1 MSAAPVL
8 QADPSDFK
16 SQLRTCL
23 LFQEAPPAA
32 IDFAAE
38 HVEEIFFKKG
48 ECIILEKEF
57 NDSVYFIIKGA
68 VEIVSYLAEE
78 NRIQRLALLKAGNN
92 FAEFSIL
99 TKSTRS
105 GSAYAFE
112 DCVLLRMDGDQFMTM
127 LQTHPMVS
135 LRLAQIFALINQNVE
150 SLNETVPFYHPSQLA
165 LSQEV
170 TAYLPLIQWTKMGVI
185 PTSIRAGLLTVILK
199 NPHNEVFFQ
208 HMRQSFPNIELTLN
222 LISESEFDVAVQTAQ
237 QSLKSTPKMAPR
249 LSAVSSTS
257 SVPAGA
263 DAVADPMALLKASK
277 LFSSLPDGIL
287 QQIVTHIKP
296 LTAKAGTQILTST
309 AEAGSYYL
317 IAKGQVQ
324 MQRALSGSKAVATMM
339 TLTAGEGFGEV
350 QILSG
355 GKPGYHARAMDEC
368 ILFPIPPVLIQ
379 QLLKLP
385 GFTIALAKS
394 LAQRLQLLGHV
405 AGLKFFKT
413 EEKINFKPVA
423 NLLPLALMNE
433 RKVLPLKIIDN
444 EIILCAVDPDMTELL
459 SHVSRY
465 LKHYRLKLFS
475 VREEQFKIWQSEIKL
490 HIESVTDTRTQA
502 GVATKKP
509 VIDVVK
515 WVDQMLLTAMKNR
528 SSDIHFEPSEDH
540 LHVRFR
546 IDGVL
551 QESNERLEIG
561 TGREVVNRLKIISD
575 MDISLQFVPQDGQL
589 KTTIADVSVVAR
601 ASCVPVRN
609 GEKFV
614 LRLIRSQSAVV
625 PLAMIAPDRRIV
637 NILGAVSKSRQGLFL
652 VTGPTGSGKTTTLYS
667 MLNAINDVGV
677 NVTTLEDPVEM
688 EIKGFNQIEVDYK
701 RGFDF
706 SKALRS
712 VLRQDPNVIM
722 VGEIRDE
729 ESAKIVFEASITG
742 HLVLSTLHTSSSL
755 DIAPRL
761 LELGVSPVT
770 IATGLLGVL
779 SQRLLR
785 ANCKKCLTTRPTSTS
800 EKNIFTEVLRM
811 PKAPT
816 EVSYSTGCPACH
828 GSGYHHRIPVL
839 EIWQNSFAMQKALL
853 EKKSPEELMKV
864 ARSEGFETLL
874 EAGLKLVLSGLT
886 SLEEVR
892 RVLGRI

>member
-32 IDFAAE
+32 IDFAAA

-68 VEIVSYLAEE
+68 VEIVSYLSEE

-92 FAEFSIL
+92 FAEFSVL

-112 DCVLLRMDGDQFMTM
+112 DCFLLRMDGERFLTM
-127 LQTHPMVS
+127 LQSHPMVS

-150 SLNETVPFYHPSQLA
+150 TMSEIVPFYHPSQLA

-170 TAYLPLIQWTKMGVI
+170 TAYLPLVQWQKMGVI
-185 PTSIRAGLLTVILK
+185 PVSIRAGLLTVILK
-199 NPHNEVFFQ
+199 NPHNELFFQ
-208 HMRQSFPNIELTLN
+208 HMRQSFSNIEVALN

-237 QSLKSTPKMAPR
+237 QSLKSAPKMAPR
-249 LSAVSSTS
+249 LSAVS
-257 SVPAGA
+257 PAAAISAGV
-263 DAVADPMALLKASK
+263 DAAADPMAVLKASK
-277 LFSSLPDGIL
+277 LFSSLPEGIL
-287 QQIVTHIKP
+287 QQIVSHIKP
-296 LTAKAGTQILTST
+296 QQVKAGTQILKSNP
-309 AEAGSYYL
+309 EAGVYYL

-324 MQRALSGSKAVATMM
+324 IQRALSGSKSVATMM
-339 TLTAGEGFGEV
+339 TLAAGDGFGEV

-355 GKPGYHARAMDEC
+355 GKPGYNARAMEDC

-385 GFTIALAKS
+385 SFTMALAKN
-394 LAQRLQLLGHV
+394 LAQRLQLLGHI

-413 EEKINFKPVA
+413 DEKIDFKPVA
-423 NLLPLALMNE
+423 NLMPLALMNE
-433 RKVLPLKIIDN
+433 RKILPLKIIDN
-444 EIILCAVDPDMTELL
+444 EIILCAVDPDMTDLL

-465 LKHYRLKLFS
+465 LKNYRLKLFS
-475 VREEQFKIWQSEIKL
+475 VSEEQFKIWQSEIKL
-490 HIESVTDTRTQA
+490 YIES
-502 GVATKKP
+502 ATAPRAQTGAAIQKP

-515 WVDQMLLTAMKNR
+515 WVDQIILTGMKNR
-528 SSDIHFEPSEDH
+528 ASDIHFEPSEEY

-551 QESNERLEIG
+551 QESNERLEIL

-575 MDISLQFVPQDGQL
+575 MDISLQYVPQDGQM
-589 KTTIADVSVVAR
+589 KTAIADVLVVAR

-614 LRLIRSQSAVV
+614 LRLIRSQSSVV
-625 PLAMIAPDRRIV
+625 PLTMIAPDRRIV
-637 NILGAVSKSRQGLFL
+637 NILSSVAKSRQGLFL

-688 EIKGFNQIEVDYK
+688 EIQGFNQIEVDYK

-706 SKALRS
+706 AKALRS

-742 HLVLSTLHTSSSL
+742 HLVLSTLHTTSSL

-761 LELGVSPVT
+761 SELGVSPVT

-800 EKNIFTEVLRM
+800 EKNIFAEILHMTKPPE
-811 PKAPT
+811 
-816 EVSYSTGCPACH
+816 EVSHSTGCPACN

-839 EIWQNSFAMQKALL
+839 EVWQNSFAMQKALL